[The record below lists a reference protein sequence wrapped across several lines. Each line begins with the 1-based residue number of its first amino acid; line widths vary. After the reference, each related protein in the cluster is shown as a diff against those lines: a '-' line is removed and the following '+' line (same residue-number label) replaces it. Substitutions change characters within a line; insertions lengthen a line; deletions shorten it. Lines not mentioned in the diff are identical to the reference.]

1 MGWGAD
7 GTAGNYRAT
16 VPTKTINPMAGVK
29 RKKCC
34 ECEKM
39 HPQSSVKITTPQEI
53 IDEVVE
59 KHVKTTY
66 ITESGIT
73 KTHPPHKLKQLAE
86 KAIKEHVEHVFNCFY
101 CLGIK
106 SLPSVTN
113 EIDIPEPKP
122 TKVSNGGIAVHVC
135 VQDKLGFCD
144 ICGTWML

>member
-16 VPTKTINPMAGVK
+16 VPTKTVNPMAGVT

-34 ECEKM
+34 ECGKM
-39 HPQSSVKITTPQEI
+39 HPQSSVKITTPQET

-59 KHVKTTY
+59 KYVEKTYTTPSGVVKN
-66 ITESGIT
+66 
-73 KTHPPHKLKQLAE
+73 HPPHKLKQLAE
-86 KAIKEHVEHVFNCFY
+86 RAIKEHVEHTFTCYY

-113 EIDIPEPKP
+113 ETR
-122 TKVSNGGIAVHVC
+122 TKSDKGGIAVHEC
-135 VQDKLGFCD
+135 IPDTSMTGFCA
-144 ICGTWML
+144 ICGVWML